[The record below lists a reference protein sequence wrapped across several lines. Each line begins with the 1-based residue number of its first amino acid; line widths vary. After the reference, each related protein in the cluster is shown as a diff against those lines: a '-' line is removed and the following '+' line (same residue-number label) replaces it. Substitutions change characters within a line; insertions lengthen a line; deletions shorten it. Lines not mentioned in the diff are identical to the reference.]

1 MNFDNFQQQELLP
14 NQYNYLIMEENSLT
28 KSGMERLDKQKVIG
42 KRWNSFTKDFLF
54 SKIDLSLFY
63 SN

>member
-42 KRWNSFTKDFLF
+42 KR
-54 SKIDLSLFY
+54 
-63 SN
+63 